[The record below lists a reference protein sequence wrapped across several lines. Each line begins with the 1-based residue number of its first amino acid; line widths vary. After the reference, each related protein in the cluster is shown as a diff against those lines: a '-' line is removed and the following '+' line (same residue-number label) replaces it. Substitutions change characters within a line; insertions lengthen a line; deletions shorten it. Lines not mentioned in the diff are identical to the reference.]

1 VAPAVA
7 IDETRNGKAS
17 GIQLVQVEGFL
28 EVARRGS
35 VSRAA
40 EALFI
45 TQPTLTARLHA
56 LERELGT
63 PLFLRTPHGM
73 RLTDA
78 GRAWIPFAERAL
90 RALVD
95 GRDALQQVLSAS
107 AGHLMIAAAPAV
119 STYVLP
125 ELLEQFVAVHPRV
138 EVSVRTGHSE
148 DVVDLV
154 LRDEVQIGLG
164 RSIRHPDLELRP
176 FHTEE
181 LVLVCAPDHPF
192 SKRQS
197 VPMADVARQ
206 KLIMFDR
213 ASSYYEITQG
223 AFLSAGVKLRGLM
236 ELDSIEA
243 AKKMV
248 ERGLGVALLP
258 SSAVAREVA
267 AKTLRVVKMSDAPPM
282 HNTIVAYRR
291 GDAGEPMGI
300 VAAFLTLLETRD

>member
-1 VAPAVA
+1 VA
-7 IDETRNGKAS
+7 IDESRNGKAS

-28 EVARRGS
+28 EVARKGS

-45 TQPTLTARLHA
+45 TQPTLTARLQG
-56 LERELGT
+56 LERELGA

-78 GRAWIPFAERAL
+78 GRAWVPFAERAL

-95 GRDALQQVLSAS
+95 GRDALEQIKTAS

-125 ELLEQFVAVHPRV
+125 GLLERFVAAHPRV

-148 DVVDLV
+148 DVLELV

-164 RSIRHPDLELRP
+164 RAIRHPDIELRP

-181 LVLVCAPDHPF
+181 LVLVCARDHPF
-192 SKRQS
+192 TQRTS
-197 VPMADVARQ
+197 VTMAEVASE

-213 ASSYYEITQG
+213 TSSYYEITQG

-258 SSAVAREVA
+258 RTAVEREVQG
-267 AKTLRVVKMSDAPPM
+267 KMLRSIQMSDAPPM
-282 HNTIVAYRR
+282 HNSIVAYRR
-291 GDAGEPMGI
+291 RDAGKPEGI
-300 VAAFLTLLETRD
+300 VAAFLTLIGTHD

>member
-1 VAPAVA
+1 VA
-7 IDETRNGKAS
+7 IEESSNGKAR

-40 EALFI
+40 EALFV
-45 TQPTLTARLHA
+45 TQPTLTARLHS

-63 PLFLRTPHGM
+63 PLFVRTPHGM

-78 GRAWIPFAERAL
+78 GKAWVPYAERAL

-95 GRDALQQVLSAS
+95 GRDVLEQVRSAS
-107 AGHLMIAAAPAV
+107 AGHLMIGAAPAV
-119 STYVLP
+119 STYILP
-125 ELLEQFVAVHPRV
+125 GLLEKFVNAHPRV
-138 EVSVRTGHSE
+138 EISVRTGHSE

-164 RSIRHPDLELRP
+164 RAIRHPDLELRP

-192 SKRQS
+192 TTRAK
-197 VPMADVARQ
+197 VPMEEVANER
-206 KLIMFDR
+206 LIMFDLT
-213 ASSYYEITQG
+213 SSYYEITQA

-248 ERGLGVALLP
+248 ERSLGVALLP
-258 SSAVAREVA
+258 RTAVAREVEG
-267 AKTLRVVKMSDAPPM
+267 KTLRLVQMQDAPPM
-282 HNTIVAYRR
+282 YQSIVAYRR
-291 GDAGEPMGI
+291 ADAGEPAGI
-300 VAAFLTLLETRD
+300 VAAFLELLAEAA

>member
-1 VAPAVA
+1 MA
-7 IDETRNGKAS
+7 IDDVSNGKAR

-40 EALFI
+40 EALFV
-45 TQPTLTARLHA
+45 TQPTLTARLHS

-63 PLFLRTPHGM
+63 PLFVRTPHGM

-78 GRAWIPFAERAL
+78 GRAWVPFAERAL

-95 GRDALQQVLSAS
+95 GRDVLEQVRSAS
-107 AGHLMIAAAPAV
+107 AGHLMIGAAPAV
-119 STYVLP
+119 STYILP
-125 ELLEQFVAVHPRV
+125 ELLEEFVAAHPRV

-164 RSIRHPDLELRP
+164 RAIRHPDLELRP

-181 LVLVCAPDHPF
+181 LVLVCAPGHPF
-192 SKRQS
+192 TKRRE
-197 VPMADVARQ
+197 VPMEEVANER
-206 KLIMFDR
+206 LIMFDIT
-213 ASSYYEITQG
+213 SSYYEITQA
-223 AFLSAGVKLRGLM
+223 AFLSSGVKLRGLM

-248 ERGLGVALLP
+248 ERSLGVALLP
-258 SSAVAREVA
+258 RTAVAREVEG
-267 AKTLRVVKMSDAPPM
+267 KTLRLVKMKDAPPM
-282 HNTIVAYRR
+282 YQSIVAYRR
-291 GDAGEPMGI
+291 ADAGKPQGI
-300 VAAFLTLLETRD
+300 VAAFLALLAGSP

>member
-1 VAPAVA
+1 MA
-7 IDETRNGKAS
+7 IGEASNGKAR

-40 EALFI
+40 EALFV
-45 TQPTLTARLHA
+45 TQPTLTARLHS
-56 LERELGT
+56 LERELGAA
-63 PLFLRTPHGM
+63 LFVRTPHGM

-78 GRAWIPFAERAL
+78 GRAWVPYAERAL

-95 GRDALQQVLSAS
+95 GRDVLEQVKSAS
-107 AGHLMIAAAPAV
+107 AGHLMIGAAPAV

-125 ELLEQFVAVHPRV
+125 GLLEKFVAAHPRV

-164 RSIRHPDLELRP
+164 RAIRHPDLELRP

-181 LVLVCAPDHPF
+181 LVLVCAPDHRF
-192 SKRQS
+192 TRRRS
-197 VPMADVARQ
+197 VDMEEVAAER
-206 KLIMFDR
+206 LIMFDLT
-213 ASSYYEITQG
+213 SSYYEITQA

-248 ERGLGVALLP
+248 ERSLGVALLP
-258 SSAVAREVA
+258 RTAVAREVES
-267 AKTLRVVKMSDAPPM
+267 KTLRLVRMKDAPPM
-282 HNTIVAYRR
+282 YQSIVAYRR
-291 GDAGEPMGI
+291 SDAGKPEGI
-300 VAAFLTLLETRD
+300 VAAFLTLLTA

>member
-1 VAPAVA
+1 MA
-7 IDETRNGKAS
+7 IEESGRLN
-17 GIQLVQVEGFL
+17 GIQLLQVEGFL

-45 TQPTLTARLHA
+45 TQPTLTARLKA
-56 LERELGT
+56 LEHDLGA

-78 GRAWIPFAERAL
+78 GRAWVPYAERAL

-95 GRDALQQVLSAS
+95 GREALQQVMTAS
-107 AGHLMIAAAPAV
+107 AGHLMVAAAPAV

-125 ELLEQFVAVHPRV
+125 ELLERFVAAHPRV

-148 DVVDLV
+148 DVVELV
-154 LRDEVQIGLG
+154 LRDEVQLGLG
-164 RSIRHPDLELRP
+164 RAIRHPDLELRP
-176 FHTEE
+176 FHTED

-192 SKRQS
+192 TKRGAAT
-197 VPMADVARQ
+197 MAEVAGQ

-213 ASSYYEITQG
+213 TSSYYEITQG
-223 AFLSAGVKLRGLM
+223 AFLSAGISLRGGM

-258 SSAVAREVA
+258 GTAVAREVA
-267 AKTLRVVKMSDAPPM
+267 SGTLCAVKMTDAPPM
-282 HNTIVAYRR
+282 QNTIVAFRR
-291 GDAGEPMGI
+291 RDAGPPEGI
-300 VAAFLTLLETRD
+300 VAAFLELLEAK

>member
-1 VAPAVA
+1 MA
-7 IDETRNGKAS
+7 IEESSNGKAR

-40 EALFI
+40 EALFV
-45 TQPTLTARLHA
+45 TQPTLTARLHS
-56 LERELGT
+56 LERELGS
-63 PLFLRTPHGM
+63 PLFVRTPHGM

-78 GRAWIPFAERAL
+78 GRAWVPYAERAM

-95 GRDALQQVLSAS
+95 GRDVLEQVRSAS
-107 AGHLMIAAAPAV
+107 AGHLMIGSAPAV
-119 STYVLP
+119 STYILP
-125 ELLEQFVAVHPRV
+125 ELLEKFVISHPKV

-164 RSIRHPDLELRP
+164 RAIRHPDLELRP

-181 LVLVCAPDHPF
+181 LVLVCAPEHRF
-192 SKRQS
+192 TKLRA
-197 VPMADVARQ
+197 VPMEEVADE
-206 KLIMFDR
+206 KLIMFDLT
-213 ASSYYEITQG
+213 SSYYEITQA

-258 SSAVAREVA
+258 RTAVAREVEG
-267 AKTLRVVKMSDAPPM
+267 KTLRLVKMTDAPPM
-282 HNTIVAYRR
+282 YQSIVAYRR
-291 GDAGEPMGI
+291 SDAGKAEGI
-300 VAAFLTLLETRD
+300 VAAFLTLLPTA